1 MLWQCI
7 LFVLCCIKL
16 TVKLVSVEPI
26 LYFWAHGMGL
36 RAKFLSFV
44 FRFISSF
51 QIFFGKKT
59 ELLSTY
65 FDWNGFLRFS
75 QGACHSYIK
84 SFFNLCSVSV
94 FVYFVLSCLCI
105 CFWVC
110 LILCRFN
117 GLFIDCGMQFS
128 SKYLFNVKLFNAKT
142 FYQNSILQSI
152 HSILD

>member
-1 MLWQCI
+1 MAMHSFCPMLYQDTT
-7 LFVLCCIKL
+7 KQ
-16 TVKLVSVEPI
+16 VSVNLI